1 MGGCVDKLPVGG
13 DEVDD
18 VAHDAEQRHH
28 EHGIH
33 AGDDLRAE
41 QGHDHPHARDAGE
54 QRPAS
59 RIALPSEGEQN
70 GVAELHRA
78 HGQHAHNHED
88 PDEGARRRTLL
99 PEDVVAGHHVVG
111 KSLAIADLAYQIREK
126 EGQDEG
132 DGHGDAAHLAA
143 GVEGD
148 DATRP

>member
-70 GVAELHRA
+70 GVAELHQVPTA
-78 HGQHAHNHED
+78 STPTITKIQM
-88 PDEGARRRTLL
+88 
-99 PEDVVAGHHVVG
+99 
-111 KSLAIADLAYQIREK
+111 REP
-126 EGQDEG
+126 
-132 DGHGDAAHLAA
+132 AA
-143 GVEGD
+143 E
-148 DATRP
+148 PFFPKM